1 MSIISGM
8 INANAQKKAAK
19 QVANSNKAAAAQ
31 EMEMFR
37 ANEARLAPFTQIGT
51 KLAPIWMDSLGVNGQ
66 EGYDRTVG
74 MYRESPGYQFA
85 LDASENAIG
94 RQRNAQGGYYSGA
107 TLKALQRNA
116 MGMKD
121 QDYGNWQNALF
132 GGVNLGQAAA
142 AGVANLGA
150 AAANNAGNRTV
161 AAGNALAQG
170 TLGAANAWTNA
181 LGQATQ
187 LAAFGLGGGFKPG
200 STLGKWFG

>member
-19 QVANSNKAAAAQ
+19 QVAASNKAAAAQ

-37 ANEARLAPFTQIGT
+37 ANEARNKPFVDIGL
-51 KLAPIWMDSLGVNGQ
+51 KFAPIWQDSLGVNGK

-85 LDASENAIG
+85 LNASEDAIG
-94 RQRNAQGGYYSGA
+94 RQRNAAGGFYSGA

-121 QDYGNWQNALF
+121 ADFGNWQNALF
-132 GGVNLGQAAA
+132 QGVNLGQSAASQ
-142 AGVANLGA
+142 VSNLGA
-150 AAANNAGNRTV
+150 AAAANAGNRTV

-170 TLGAANAWTNA
+170 TLGAAGAWTNA

-187 LAAFGLGGGFKPG
+187 FAAFGLGGGFKPG